1 MILPPLDFASNNL
14 RLADWME
21 LSALVSADGN
31 YSAGDLQ
38 NVLADQV
45 ILVRPPPGIEVVT
58 PAGGGW
64 PMSRLDSPLG
74 SDPEEVKDIEDFETE
89 DMAVEFLSIGVLQ
102 ELEYR
107 AGAGEC
113 GYPFSVNVDGGLLE
127 TRADWEDQIAYVFCL
142 CLSYYGADD
151 DLPDKARA
159 RRMFEHVAKE
169 AAQAFVRGE
178 ALRFGHPRQSG
189 IADAAQELP
198 GAFNEAI
205 DELCDRIDE
214 GDGFCPDKF
223 DEPMQEKDEDV
234 DIVAWRDFPD
244 GAPGKLL
251 LLGNC
256 ASGHNWEGKL
266 KDLQILPFRDWI
278 VGGLYSPIL
287 RSFFVPHRLVT
298 SGRRWKSWTRDGGI
312 LFERCRIARLARLAD
327 WETTYC
333 TNWCS
338 QVLEMARNGD
348 LQ

>member
-1 MILPPLDFASNNL
+1 M
-14 RLADWME
+14 
-21 LSALVSADGN
+21 
-31 YSAGDLQ
+31 
-38 NVLADQV
+38 
-45 ILVRPPPGIEVVT
+45 
-58 PAGGGW
+58 
-64 PMSRLDSPLG
+64 
-74 SDPEEVKDIEDFETE
+74 
-89 DMAVEFLSIGVLQ
+89 
-102 ELEYR
+102 
-107 AGAGEC
+107 
-113 GYPFSVNVDGGLLE
+113 DGGLLE

-142 CLSYYGADD
+142 CLSYYGAHD
-151 DLPDKARA
+151 DLPDDAHA

-256 ASGHNWEGKL
+256 ASGHNWPGKL
-266 KDLQILPFRDWI
+266 NDLQTKQFTHWMISGID
-278 VGGLYSPIL
+278 SPIL
-287 RSFFVPHRLVT
+287 RSFFVPHRIET
-298 SGRRWKSWTRDGGI
+298 IGRRWASYNRKDGI
-312 LFERCRIARLARLAD
+312 LFERCRIAKFACLAEWQAI
-327 WETTYC
+327 YC
-333 TNWCS
+333 TEWCDR
-338 QVLEMARNGD
+338 VLQIARNGD